1 MELKEA
7 IAHAREVAEN
17 CGVDGRDCAYQH
29 DKLADWLEELQAYR
43 ETGLAPEGIIALQK
57 VVALRAK
64 FEGVA
69 KEARPLLTA
78 KLEERLIV
86 LPCRITDTVY
96 LVEDVFKKKK
106 KIGERIVSAL
116 IDHATIGGENGHL
129 TFELCS
135 ETGGWY
141 CSMEPDDF
149 YLTREEAERAVG
161 WKEAT
166 P

>member
-1 MELKEA
+1 MEYLVNQNSDIITVKGVRGYFDATTNLGKALA
-7 IAHAREVAEN
+7 ILRRYE
-17 CGVDGRDCAYQH
+17 GTDMTP
-29 DKLADWLEELQAYR
+29 EEIKA
-43 ETGLAPEGIIALQK
+43 IIAASGDSEKAKRVIELAEADADNR
-57 VVALRAK
+57 VV
-64 FEGVA
+64 
-69 KEARPLLTA
+69 
-78 KLEERLIV
+78 V

-96 LVEDVFKKKK
+96 LVEDVYEKRKKV
-106 KIGERIVSAL
+106 GERIVSAL

-149 YLTREEAERAVG
+149 YLTREEAERAAG
-161 WKEAT
+161 GKGAT